1 MAPSENG
8 WNEYS
13 KLVLERLESLSVG
26 IEALRFELQD
36 IKQEMTVLKA
46 KEDRVIELKAW
57 KEKIDDVASP
67 PQLKAALRD
76 IENLKNFK
84 TKAVTIFMVA
94 QAFTGFILAYAHLF

>member
-67 PQLKAALRD
+67 PQLKNALRD

>member
-1 MAPSENG
+1 MAPSDNG

-26 IEALRFELQD
+26 IEALRVELQD

-84 TKAVTIFMVA
+84 TRAVTIFMVA

>member
-84 TKAVTIFMVA
+84 IKAVTIFMVA

>member
-94 QAFTGFILAYAHLF
+94 QAFTGFVLAYAHLF